1 MPKVRFRVQAARR
14 SNRALDTMPTQALF
28 SYGTLQLAAV
38 QTAQFGR
45 LLEGQRD
52 ALNGYRIGQ
61 VRIQDGDV
69 VMVSGAEYHPAIY
82 PTGNANDV
90 VEGSVFWITPDEL
103 AAADEYEVDDY
114 VRASVRLSSGI
125 QAWAYVGAH
134 L

>member
-1 MPKVRFRVQAARR
+1 MP
-14 SNRALDTMPTQALF
+14 NHALF
-28 SYGTLQLAAV
+28 SYGTLQLPQV

-45 LLEGQRD
+45 LLEGKRD
-52 ALNGYRIGQ
+52 SLTGYAMGQ

-69 VMVSGAEYHPAIY
+69 VMVSGADYHPAIY
-82 PTGNANDV
+82 ATGNADDV
-90 VEGSVFWITPDEL
+90 VEGSVFWLTADEL

-114 VRASVRLSSGI
+114 VRVSVTLSSGL